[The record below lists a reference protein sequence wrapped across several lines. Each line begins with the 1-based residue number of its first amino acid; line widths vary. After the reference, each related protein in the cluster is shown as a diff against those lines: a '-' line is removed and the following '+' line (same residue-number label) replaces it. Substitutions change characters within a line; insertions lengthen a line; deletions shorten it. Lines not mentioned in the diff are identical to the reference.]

1 MMRWY
6 CLLWVLLAM
15 LAGCGKHIQPVHT
28 HFDINRVP
36 PPPDYSRTEHWAALP
51 DKRDAADSIPLNSSL
66 RDQQATSTA
75 DVFFVYPTIYTGKP
89 SKEFPWNADVNDVA
103 LNNDIQTSTILNQ
116 ASIFNGSCRVFA
128 PYYRQAHLYAFYTDD
143 AKDGKLALELA
154 YQDVKAAFQYY
165 LEHHNSGRPLVIASH
180 SQGSYH
186 TMRLVQDFVDGK
198 SLQKQLVVAYLV
210 GRAIARDAFRNIQP
224 SEHPEETGVWASWN
238 TFARG
243 FKPKTYDA
251 YYPQALSV
259 NPLLWNTSEVFAA
272 KELNTGGVGPKFTM
286 LPELSDAQNYQNMLW
301 INKPY
306 VKGRGLLR
314 TKVWHRADMNLFYN
328 NIRDNVALRVG
339 TFLRNVDSSK
349 SNQ

>member
-1 MMRWY
+1 M
-6 CLLWVLLAM
+6 LLVLPAM
-15 LAGCGKHIQPVHT
+15 FSGCGKQIQAVDT
-28 HFDINRVP
+28 HFDSNQAP
-36 PPPDYSRTEHWAALP
+36 PVPDYSRAEHWAALP
-51 DKRDAADSIPLNSSL
+51 SKRDAADSIPLNSNL
-66 RDQQATSTA
+66 RNQQATSQA

-89 SKEFPWNADVNDVA
+89 SKEYPWNADVNDAV

-143 AKDGKLALELA
+143 LNDGKLALELA
-154 YQDVKAAFQYY
+154 YQDVKAAFEYY
-165 LEHHNSGRPLVIASH
+165 LEHHNEGRPLAIASH

-186 TMRLVQDFVDGK
+186 AMRLVQDFVDGK
-198 SLQKQLVVAYLV
+198 PLQKQLVAAYLV
-210 GRAIARDAFRNIQP
+210 GRAINRDAFKNIQP
-224 SEHPEETGVWASWN
+224 SERPEETGVWASWN

-243 FKPKTYDA
+243 FRPKTYEA

-259 NPLLWNTSEVFAA
+259 NPLLWNTSEAFAA
-272 KELNTGGVGPKFTM
+272 KELNAGGVGLKFTM
-286 LPELSDAQNYQNMLW
+286 LPELSDAQNHQNMLW

-339 TFLRNVDSSK
+339 TFLRNPDNSSQ
-349 SNQ
+349 SIDR

>member
-1 MMRWY
+1 M
-6 CLLWVLLAM
+6 LLWLPVFA
-15 LAGCGKHIQPVHT
+15 AGCSPKVQSIHV
-28 HFDINRVP
+28 HFDAQNVP
-36 PPPDYSRTEHWAALP
+36 PEPDYSAAAHWASLP
-51 DKRDAADSIPLNSSL
+51 DKRDAADSVPLNSNL
-66 RDQQATSTA
+66 RDGQVVAGA

-89 SKEFPWNADVNDVA
+89 NTKYPWNADVNDA
-103 LNNDIQTSTILNQ
+103 SLNQDIQRSTILNQ

-128 PYYRQAHLYAFYTDD
+128 PYYRQAHLFAFYTED
-143 AKDGKLALELA
+143 ANDGRLALELA
-154 YQDVKAAFQYY
+154 YEDIKTAFQYY
-165 LEHHNSGRPLVIASH
+165 LDHHNKGRPLVIASH

-186 TMRLVQDFVDGK
+186 AMRLIQDFVDGK
-198 SLQKQLVVAYLV
+198 PLQKQLVAAYLV
-210 GRAIARDAFRNIQP
+210 GRAIARDAFKNIQP

-259 NPLLWNTSEVFAA
+259 NPLLWNTSEAFAA

-286 LPELSDAQNYQNMLW
+286 LSELSDAQNHQNMLW

-328 NIRDNVALRVG
+328 NIRDNVALRVEKYRQQAG
-339 TFLRNVDSSK
+339 QPASK
-349 SNQ
+349 N